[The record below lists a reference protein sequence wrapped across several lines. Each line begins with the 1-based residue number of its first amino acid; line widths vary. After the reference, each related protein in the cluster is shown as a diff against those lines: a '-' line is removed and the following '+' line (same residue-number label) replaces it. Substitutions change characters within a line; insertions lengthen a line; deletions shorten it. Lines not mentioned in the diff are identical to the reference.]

1 MTPQQV
7 QQLAVRHA
15 VFVTAARHMQHPQ
28 NDLALWRRDWAQVNQ
43 LVEEINRMLR
53 LTSTG

>member
-7 QQLAVRHA
+7 EQLAVRHA
-15 VFVTAARHMQHPQ
+15 VFVTAASHMQHPQ

-53 LTSTG
+53 LAGTG